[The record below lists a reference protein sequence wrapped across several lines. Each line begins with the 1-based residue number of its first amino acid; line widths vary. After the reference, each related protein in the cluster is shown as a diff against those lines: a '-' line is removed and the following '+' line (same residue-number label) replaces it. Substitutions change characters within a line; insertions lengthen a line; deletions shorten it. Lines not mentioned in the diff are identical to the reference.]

1 MKVLMKETTIFEGQR
16 FEKGKQYEIDE
27 SIYKALGSS
36 IEKIIEKAKDTAIL
50 NKDKASKKK

>member
-27 SIYKALGSS
+27 PTYKALGSS
-36 IEKIIEKAKDTAIL
+36 IEKIVEKAKNTAIS